1 MAELRP
7 HADRVTKISIIPRG
21 IAALGYTQQT
31 PAEDRY
37 LLKRSE
43 LLDRLDVLLGGRIA
57 EELVFGDVSTGAQ
70 DDLQRASD
78 MARRMITQFGMD
90 EALGPPPT
98 KARPIHSSSSGL
110 PQRERKE
117 YSERTA
123 QMIDAQ
129 VRKTLAEAG
138 LRVRA
143 TLAGQRARLDAL
155 ARLLLEREVV
165 DRNDLDRLL
174 SGRCC
179 RCRPRGRRRTVHP
192 GAPRQGRIRTCSN
205 PEAAPRRLRYT
216 TPSRFSASSS
226 AAPSPSAP

>member
-1 MAELRP
+1 M
-7 HADRVTKISIIPRG
+7 
-21 IAALGYTQQT
+21 
-31 PAEDRY
+31 
-37 LLKRSE
+37 
-43 LLDRLDVLLGGRIA
+43 LLGGRIA

-90 EALGPPPT
+90 EALGLATYESPPNPLF
-98 KARPIHSSSSGL
+98 SSSGL

-143 TLAGQRARLDAL
+143 TLAGQRARLDAG
-155 ARLLLEREVV
+155 AAAAGTRG
-165 DRNDLDRLL
+165 
-174 SGRCC
+174 S
-179 RCRPRGRRRTVHP
+179 RPQRSRP
-192 GAPRQGRIRTCSN
+192 PAERQGAAAAARAAAGGQYTRR
-205 PEAAPRRLRYT
+205 AAPRPDQDLQQ
-216 TPSRFSASSS
+216 P
-226 AAPSPSAP
+226 